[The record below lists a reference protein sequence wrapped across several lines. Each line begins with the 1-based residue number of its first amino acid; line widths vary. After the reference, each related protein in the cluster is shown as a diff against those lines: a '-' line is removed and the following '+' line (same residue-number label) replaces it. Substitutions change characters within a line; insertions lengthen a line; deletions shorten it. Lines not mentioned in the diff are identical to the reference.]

1 MTTTGQETLTTNAD
15 SCAHEKRVRGR
26 CTVYNFFVL
35 KQTSCVNTSSDVA
48 ATKMIVHD
56 ERETQTSRACSRY
69 FRISRLRRVEPVKPR
84 VTRSKK
90 HLSTLTPETCDDMRS
105 PIQKLVKPEEG
116 TIQRWRQQCRG
127 TPHMGIMDDS
137 QNRQRLSFSSTVGQ
151 WIELAGLR

>member
-15 SCAHEKRVRGR
+15 SCPYEKTCAR
-26 CTVYNFFVL
+26 TVYCLHFFVL
-35 KQTSCVNTSSDVA
+35 KQTSFVNTSSDVA

-84 VTRSKK
+84 VTRGKK
-90 HLSTLTPETCDDMRS
+90 HLSSLTPETCDDMRN
-105 PIQKLVKPEEG
+105 PIQKLVKQEEG
-116 TIQRWRQQCRG
+116 TIQRWRQPCRG

-137 QNRQRLSFSSTVGQ
+137 QSRQRLSFSSTVSQ
-151 WIELAGLR
+151 RIKLARLR